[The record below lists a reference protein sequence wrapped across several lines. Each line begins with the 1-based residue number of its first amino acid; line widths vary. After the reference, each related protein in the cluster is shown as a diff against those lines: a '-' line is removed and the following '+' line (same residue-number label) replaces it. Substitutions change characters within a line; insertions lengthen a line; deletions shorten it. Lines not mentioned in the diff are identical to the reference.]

1 MFNQKENALI
11 DLLRQV
17 NDVLDK
23 QNIEFWLECGTLLG
37 AVRDGKFIPWEHDID
52 LGAWREK
59 VPENVK
65 ISVYKELCDR
75 GFKVWI
81 AENHMN
87 IKKGEDFC
95 ADINFYRLN
104 NNEAIMPKSE
114 PINVEGKFL
123 SLFLKVLSVPYHY
136 KVLPGQN
143 IFREAN
149 FKKKFV
155 IFIRIVLIT
164 ISRILPFLLRK
175 QLTIIL
181 SQIYKKMKF
190 KDVSWVVPSDYFTNL
205 YTMEFYG
212 IEFRVPAK
220 KEEYLAYRY
229 GEDWH
234 TPRKNWVT
242 NENDGTVSKK

>member
-1 MFNQKENALI
+1 VKEQMILA
-11 DLLRQV
+11 LLRQV
-17 NDVLDK
+17 KEVLDK
-23 QNIEFWLECGTLLG
+23 HNIEFWLECGTLLG

-52 LGAWREK
+52 LGAWQEK
-59 VPENVK
+59 VPETVK
-65 ISVYKELCDR
+65 ISISKELCDR

-87 IKKGEDFC
+87 IKKGEDFW

-123 SLFLKVLSVPYHY
+123 SFFLNVLSVPYHY
-136 KVLPGQN
+136 KVLPTQN

-155 IFIRIVLIT
+155 IFIRIILII

-190 KDVSWVVPSDYFTNL
+190 KDVSWSVPSDYFTNL
-205 YTMEFYG
+205 QTMEFYG
-212 IEFRVPAK
+212 LEFRIPAK
-220 KEEYLAYRY
+220 KEEYLTYRY
-229 GEDWH
+229 GKDWQI
-234 TPRKNWVT
+234 PRKDWVT
-242 NENDGTVSKK
+242 ERDDGAVSIRHLD